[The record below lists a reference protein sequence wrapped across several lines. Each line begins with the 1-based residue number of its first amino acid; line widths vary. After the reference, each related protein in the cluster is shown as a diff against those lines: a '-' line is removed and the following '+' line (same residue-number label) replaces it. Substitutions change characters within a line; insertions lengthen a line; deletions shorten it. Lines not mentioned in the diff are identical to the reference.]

1 METNKCA
8 TCKHWNPKKAGEM
21 AKHRFAPC
29 ALGPNWAYKSPMHTC
44 QRHIPASDAVSAA
57 RVLWLEKSLHVQQK
71 VGE

>member
-1 METNKCA
+1 METTCA

-21 AKHRFAPC
+21 AKHKFAPC

-57 RVLWLEKSLHVQQK
+57 RVLWLGKSLPVQPK
-71 VGE
+71 AGE